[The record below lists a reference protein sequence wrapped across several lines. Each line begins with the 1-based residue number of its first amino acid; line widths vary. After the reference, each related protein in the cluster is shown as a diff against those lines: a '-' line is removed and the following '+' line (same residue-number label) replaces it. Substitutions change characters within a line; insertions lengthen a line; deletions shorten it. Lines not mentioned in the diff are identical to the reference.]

1 MISLCFLIILPCA
14 FLWVL
19 WHAMDKQGLISH
31 DDTIPVAIRG
41 TWLDGEVLEC
51 NGSLDSKGIQVAPA

>member
-1 MISLCFLIILPCA
+1 MRFLMGT
-14 FLWVL
+14 WVL

-31 DDTIPVAIRG
+31 DDIIPVAIRG